1 MKNFIF
7 TLIVLALALP
17 GKATTLS
24 DKAEISV
31 LTCSPGKELYSL
43 FGHTAIR
50 VHDPEQD
57 LDVVFNYGTFDF
69 DTPHFYLKFAQG
81 LLPYQLSTS
90 HFQSFMYSYMMEER
104 SVYSQRLQLDSLQRQ
119 KLFDLLLENYKP
131 ENRVYRYN
139 YFYDNCTTRAKDMI
153 EKAISGTVEF
163 EPIEGRKTYRSIV
176 HQYTAGHPWS
186 ELGIDLC
193 IGSQADKPIDTDGMM
208 FAPFYLLD
216 GLKTAGITRDDGSEE
231 SLISGTE
238 MIVSPAHVDNGAV
251 SWPHPLLCAW
261 VLFAIALVAGFFLRR
276 KSWIVDS
283 ILFLMAGACGCVLAF
298 LVLFSVHPA
307 VSPNYL
313 LFVFHP
319 LHLFLGV
326 PMTVYCGLK
335 KTRPYY
341 HYFNA
346 SLIGLFLILWLFLP
360 QEFNNAVF
368 PLALLLLLRSVS
380 AIYCFRKNVR

>member
-1 MKNFIF
+1 MKKTILF
-7 TLIVLALALP
+7 LLLAVMSSALRAE
-17 GKATTLS
+17 GKFSL
-24 DKAEISV
+24 
-31 LTCSPGKELYSL
+31 LTCTPGEKIYEL

-50 VHDPEQD
+50 YVEGDSID
-57 LDVVFNYGTFDF
+57 LVFNYGMFNFNSPDF
-69 DTPHFYLKFAQG
+69 IYRFVKGETDYELG
-81 LLPYQLSTS
+81 IDVYR
-90 HFQSFMYSYMMEER
+90 SFEYSYR
-104 SVYSQRLQLDSLQRQ
+104 RRGSAVYEQ
-119 KLFDLLLENYKP
+119 KLNLTPDETIMLLHSLLENYKP

-163 EPIEGRKTYRSIV
+163 EPVEGRKTYRSIV

-193 IGSQADKPIDTDGMM
+193 IGSQADKPIDTDAMM

-238 MIVSPAHVDNGAV
+238 MIVSPARVDNGAV

-261 VLFAIALVAGFFLRR
+261 VMFAIALVAGFFLRR

-360 QEFNNAVF
+360 QEFNKVVF

>member
-1 MKNFIF
+1 M
-7 TLIVLALALP
+7 
-17 GKATTLS
+17 
-24 DKAEISV
+24 
-31 LTCSPGKELYSL
+31 
-43 FGHTAIR
+43 
-50 VHDPEQD
+50 
-57 LDVVFNYGTFDF
+57 
-69 DTPHFYLKFAQG
+69 
-81 LLPYQLSTS
+81 LLHS
-90 HFQSFMYSYMMEER
+90 
-104 SVYSQRLQLDSLQRQ
+104 
-119 KLFDLLLENYKP
+119 LLENYKP

-193 IGSQADKPIDTDGMM
+193 IGSQADKPIDTDAMM

-360 QEFNNAVF
+360 QKFNNAVF

>member
-1 MKNFIF
+1 MKKTILF
-7 TLIVLALALP
+7 LLLAVMSSALRAE
-17 GKATTLS
+17 GKFSL
-24 DKAEISV
+24 
-31 LTCSPGKELYSL
+31 LTCTPGEKIYEL

-50 VHDPEQD
+50 YVEGDSID
-57 LDVVFNYGTFDF
+57 LVFNYGMFNFNSPNFIYRFVKGETDYELGI
-69 DTPHFYLKFAQG
+69 DVYR
-81 LLPYQLSTS
+81 
-90 HFQSFMYSYMMEER
+90 SFEYSYR
-104 SVYSQRLQLDSLQRQ
+104 RRGSAVYEQ
-119 KLFDLLLENYKP
+119 KLNLTPDETIMLLHSLLENYKP

-193 IGSQADKPIDTDGMM
+193 IGSQADKPIDTDAMM

>member
-1 MKNFIF
+1 MKKTILF
-7 TLIVLALALP
+7 LLLAVMSSALRAE
-17 GKATTLS
+17 GKFSL
-24 DKAEISV
+24 
-31 LTCSPGKELYSL
+31 LTCTPGEKIYEL

-50 VHDPEQD
+50 YVEGDSID
-57 LDVVFNYGTFDF
+57 LVFNYGMFNFNSPNFIYRFVKGETDYELGI
-69 DTPHFYLKFAQG
+69 DVYR
-81 LLPYQLSTS
+81 
-90 HFQSFMYSYMMEER
+90 SFEYSYR
-104 SVYSQRLQLDSLQRQ
+104 RRGSAVYEQ
-119 KLFDLLLENYKP
+119 KLNLTPDETIMLLHSLLENYKP

-193 IGSQADKPIDTDGMM
+193 IGSQADKPIDTDAMM

-261 VLFAIALVAGFFLRR
+261 VMFAIALVAGFFLRR

>member
-1 MKNFIF
+1 MKKTILF
-7 TLIVLALALP
+7 LLLAVMSSALRAE
-17 GKATTLS
+17 GKFSL
-24 DKAEISV
+24 
-31 LTCSPGKELYSL
+31 LTCTPGEKIYEL

-50 VHDPEQD
+50 YVEGDSID
-57 LDVVFNYGTFDF
+57 LVFNYGMFNFNSPDF
-69 DTPHFYLKFAQG
+69 IYRFVKGETDYELG
-81 LLPYQLSTS
+81 IDVYR
-90 HFQSFMYSYMMEER
+90 SFEYSYR
-104 SVYSQRLQLDSLQRQ
+104 RRGSAVYEQ
-119 KLFDLLLENYKP
+119 KLNLTPDETIMLLHSLLENYKP

-193 IGSQADKPIDTDGMM
+193 IGSQADKPIDTDAMM
-208 FAPFYLLD
+208 FAPFYLLE

-238 MIVSPAHVDNGAV
+238 MIVSPAHVDKYAV

-261 VLFAIALVAGFFLRR
+261 GLFAIALVAGFFLRR

-341 HYFNA
+341 HYINA

-360 QEFNNAVF
+360 QEFNKVVF

>member
-1 MKNFIF
+1 MKKTILF
-7 TLIVLALALP
+7 LLLAVMSSALRAE
-17 GKATTLS
+17 GKFSL
-24 DKAEISV
+24 
-31 LTCSPGKELYSL
+31 LTCTPGEKIYEL

-50 VHDPEQD
+50 YVEGDSID
-57 LDVVFNYGTFDF
+57 LVFNYGMFNFNSPNFIYRFVKGETDYELGI
-69 DTPHFYLKFAQG
+69 DVYR
-81 LLPYQLSTS
+81 
-90 HFQSFMYSYMMEER
+90 SFEYSYR
-104 SVYSQRLQLDSLQRQ
+104 RRGSAVYEQ
-119 KLFDLLLENYKP
+119 KLNLTPDETIMLLHSLLENYKP

-163 EPIEGRKTYRSIV
+163 EPVEGRKTYRSIV

-193 IGSQADKPIDTDGMM
+193 IGSQADKPIDTDAMM

>member
-1 MKNFIF
+1 MKKTILF
-7 TLIVLALALP
+7 LLLAVMSSALRAE
-17 GKATTLS
+17 GKFSL
-24 DKAEISV
+24 
-31 LTCSPGKELYSL
+31 LTCTPGEKIYEL

-50 VHDPEQD
+50 YVEGDSID
-57 LDVVFNYGTFDF
+57 LVFNYGMFNFNSPDF
-69 DTPHFYLKFAQG
+69 IYRFVKGETDYELG
-81 LLPYQLSTS
+81 IDVYR
-90 HFQSFMYSYMMEER
+90 SFEYSYR
-104 SVYSQRLQLDSLQRQ
+104 RRGSAVYEQ
-119 KLFDLLLENYKP
+119 KLNLTPDETIMLLHSLLENYKP

-193 IGSQADKPIDTDGMM
+193 IGSQADKPIDTDAMM

-261 VLFAIALVAGFFLRR
+261 GLFAIALVAGFFLRR

-360 QEFNNAVF
+360 QEFYNAVF

>member
-1 MKNFIF
+1 MKKTILF
-7 TLIVLALALP
+7 LLLAVMSSALRAE
-17 GKATTLS
+17 GKFSL
-24 DKAEISV
+24 
-31 LTCSPGKELYSL
+31 LTCTPGEKIYEL

-50 VHDPEQD
+50 YVEGDSID
-57 LDVVFNYGTFDF
+57 LVFNYGMFNFNSPNFIYRFVKGETDYELGI
-69 DTPHFYLKFAQG
+69 DVYR
-81 LLPYQLSTS
+81 
-90 HFQSFMYSYMMEER
+90 SFEYSYR
-104 SVYSQRLQLDSLQRQ
+104 RRGSAVYEQ
-119 KLFDLLLENYKP
+119 KLNLTPDETIMLLHSLLENYKP

-193 IGSQADKPIDTDGMM
+193 IGSQADKPIDTDAMM

-380 AIYCFRKNVR
+380 AIYCFGKNVR

>member
-1 MKNFIF
+1 MKKTILF
-7 TLIVLALALP
+7 LLLAVMSSALRAE
-17 GKATTLS
+17 GKFSL
-24 DKAEISV
+24 
-31 LTCSPGKELYSL
+31 LTCTPGEKIYEL

-50 VHDPEQD
+50 YVEGDSID
-57 LDVVFNYGTFDF
+57 LVFNYGMFNFNSPDF
-69 DTPHFYLKFAQG
+69 IYRFVKGETDYELG
-81 LLPYQLSTS
+81 IDVYR
-90 HFQSFMYSYMMEER
+90 SFEYSYR
-104 SVYSQRLQLDSLQRQ
+104 RRGSAVYEQ
-119 KLFDLLLENYKP
+119 KLNLTPDETIMLLHSLLENYKP

-193 IGSQADKPIDTDGMM
+193 IGSQADKPIDTDAMM

-261 VLFAIALVAGFFLRR
+261 GLFAIALVAGFFLRR

>member
-1 MKNFIF
+1 MKKTILF
-7 TLIVLALALP
+7 LLLAVMSSALRAE
-17 GKATTLS
+17 GKFSL
-24 DKAEISV
+24 
-31 LTCSPGKELYSL
+31 LTCTPGEKIYEL

-50 VHDPEQD
+50 YVEGDSID
-57 LDVVFNYGTFDF
+57 LVFNYGMFNFNSPNFIYRFVKGETDYELGI
-69 DTPHFYLKFAQG
+69 DVYR
-81 LLPYQLSTS
+81 
-90 HFQSFMYSYMMEER
+90 SFEYSYR
-104 SVYSQRLQLDSLQRQ
+104 RRGSAVYEQ
-119 KLFDLLLENYKP
+119 KLNLTPDETIMLLHSLLENYKP

-193 IGSQADKPIDTDGMM
+193 IGSQADKPIDTDAMM

-326 PMTVYCGLK
+326 PMTIYCGLK

>member
-1 MKNFIF
+1 MKKTILF
-7 TLIVLALALP
+7 LLLAVMSSALRAE
-17 GKATTLS
+17 GKFSL
-24 DKAEISV
+24 
-31 LTCSPGKELYSL
+31 LTCTPGEKIYEL

-50 VHDPEQD
+50 YVEGDSID
-57 LDVVFNYGTFDF
+57 LVFNYGMFNFNSPNFIYRFVKGETDYELGI
-69 DTPHFYLKFAQG
+69 DVYR
-81 LLPYQLSTS
+81 
-90 HFQSFMYSYMMEER
+90 SFEYSYR
-104 SVYSQRLQLDSLQRQ
+104 RRGSAVYEQ
-119 KLFDLLLENYKP
+119 KLNLRPDETIMLLHSLLENYKP

-163 EPIEGRKTYRSIV
+163 EPVEGRKTYRSIV

-193 IGSQADKPIDTDGMM
+193 IGSQADKPIDTDAMM

-346 SLIGLFLILWLFLP
+346 SLVGLFLILWLFLP

>member
-1 MKNFIF
+1 MKKTILF
-7 TLIVLALALP
+7 LLLAVMSSALRAE
-17 GKATTLS
+17 GKFSL
-24 DKAEISV
+24 
-31 LTCSPGKELYSL
+31 LTCTPGEKIYEL

-50 VHDPEQD
+50 YVEGDSID
-57 LDVVFNYGTFDF
+57 LVFNYGMFNFNSPNFIYRFVKGETDYELGI
-69 DTPHFYLKFAQG
+69 DVYR
-81 LLPYQLSTS
+81 
-90 HFQSFMYSYMMEER
+90 SFEYSYR
-104 SVYSQRLQLDSLQRQ
+104 RRGSAVYEQ
-119 KLFDLLLENYKP
+119 KLNLRPDETIMLLHSLLENYKP

-193 IGSQADKPIDTDGMM
+193 IGSQADKPIDTDAMM

-346 SLIGLFLILWLFLP
+346 SLVGLFLILWLFLP

>member
-1 MKNFIF
+1 MKKTILF
-7 TLIVLALALP
+7 LLLAVMSFALRAE
-17 GKATTLS
+17 GKFSL
-24 DKAEISV
+24 
-31 LTCSPGKELYSL
+31 LTCAPGEKIYEL

-50 VHDPEQD
+50 YVEGDSID
-57 LDVVFNYGTFDF
+57 LVFNYGMFNFNSPNFIYRFVKGETDYELGI
-69 DTPHFYLKFAQG
+69 DVYR
-81 LLPYQLSTS
+81 
-90 HFQSFMYSYMMEER
+90 SFEYSYR
-104 SVYSQRLQLDSLQRQ
+104 RRGSAVYEQ
-119 KLFDLLLENYKP
+119 KLNLTPDETVMLLHSLLENYKP

-153 EKAISGTVEF
+153 EKAISGTVDF
-163 EPIEGRKTYRSIV
+163 EPVEGRNTYRSIV

-193 IGSQADKPIDTDGMM
+193 IGSQADKPIDTDAMM
-208 FAPFYLLD
+208 FAPFYLLE

-238 MIVSPAHVDNGAV
+238 MIVSPAHVDKGAV
-251 SWPHPLLCAW
+251 SWLHPLLCAW
-261 VLFAIALVAGFFLRR
+261 GLFAIALVAGFFLRR

-360 QEFNNAVF
+360 QEFNKAVF

>member
-1 MKNFIF
+1 MKKTILF
-7 TLIVLALALP
+7 LLLAVMSSALRAE
-17 GKATTLS
+17 GKFSL
-24 DKAEISV
+24 
-31 LTCSPGKELYSL
+31 LTCAPGEKIYEL

-50 VHDPEQD
+50 YVEGDSID
-57 LDVVFNYGTFDF
+57 LVFNYGMFNFNSPNFIYRFVKGETDYELGI
-69 DTPHFYLKFAQG
+69 DVYR
-81 LLPYQLSTS
+81 
-90 HFQSFMYSYMMEER
+90 SFEYSYR
-104 SVYSQRLQLDSLQRQ
+104 RRGSAVYEQ
-119 KLFDLLLENYKP
+119 KLNLTLDETIMLLHSLLENYKP

-193 IGSQADKPIDTDGMM
+193 IGSQADKPIDTDAMM

-238 MIVSPAHVDNGAV
+238 MIVSPAHVDKDAV

-261 VLFAIALVAGFFLRR
+261 GLFAIALVAGFFLRR

-341 HYFNA
+341 HYINA

-360 QEFNNAVF
+360 QEFNKVVF

>member
-1 MKNFIF
+1 MKKTILF
-7 TLIVLALALP
+7 LLLAVMSSALRAE
-17 GKATTLS
+17 GKFSL
-24 DKAEISV
+24 
-31 LTCSPGKELYSL
+31 LTCTPGEKIYEL

-50 VHDPEQD
+50 YVEGDSID
-57 LDVVFNYGTFDF
+57 LVFNYGMFNFNSPDF
-69 DTPHFYLKFAQG
+69 IYRFVKGETDYELG
-81 LLPYQLSTS
+81 IDVYR
-90 HFQSFMYSYMMEER
+90 SFEYSYR
-104 SVYSQRLQLDSLQRQ
+104 RRGSAVYEQ
-119 KLFDLLLENYKP
+119 KLNLTPDETIMLLHSLLENYKP

-193 IGSQADKPIDTDGMM
+193 IGSQADKPIDTDAMM
-208 FAPFYLLD
+208 FAPFYLLE

-238 MIVSPAHVDNGAV
+238 MIVSPAHVDKYAV

-261 VLFAIALVAGFFLRR
+261 GLFAIALVAGFFLRR

>member
-1 MKNFIF
+1 MKKTILF
-7 TLIVLALALP
+7 LLLAVMSSALRAE
-17 GKATTLS
+17 GKFSL
-24 DKAEISV
+24 
-31 LTCSPGKELYSL
+31 LTCTPGEKIYEL

-50 VHDPEQD
+50 YVEGDSID
-57 LDVVFNYGTFDF
+57 LVFNYGMFNFNSPNFIYRFVKGETDYELGI
-69 DTPHFYLKFAQG
+69 DVYR
-81 LLPYQLSTS
+81 
-90 HFQSFMYSYMMEER
+90 SFEYSYR
-104 SVYSQRLQLDSLQRQ
+104 RRGSAVYEQ
-119 KLFDLLLENYKP
+119 KLNLTPDETIMLLHSLLENYKP

-163 EPIEGRKTYRSIV
+163 EPVEGRKTYRSIV

-193 IGSQADKPIDTDGMM
+193 IGSQADKPIDTDAMM

-238 MIVSPAHVDNGAV
+238 MIVSPAHVDKDAV

-261 VLFAIALVAGFFLRR
+261 GLFAIALVAGFFLRR

-341 HYFNA
+341 HYINA

-360 QEFNNAVF
+360 QEFNKVVF

>member
-1 MKNFIF
+1 MKKTILF
-7 TLIVLALALP
+7 LLLAVMSSALRAE
-17 GKATTLS
+17 GKFSL
-24 DKAEISV
+24 
-31 LTCSPGKELYSL
+31 LTCTPGEKIYEL

-50 VHDPEQD
+50 YVEGDSID
-57 LDVVFNYGTFDF
+57 LVFNYGMFNFNSPDF
-69 DTPHFYLKFAQG
+69 IYRFVKGETDYELG
-81 LLPYQLSTS
+81 IDVYR
-90 HFQSFMYSYMMEER
+90 SFEYSYR
-104 SVYSQRLQLDSLQRQ
+104 RRGSAVYEQ
-119 KLFDLLLENYKP
+119 KLNLTPDETIMLLHSLLENYKP

-193 IGSQADKPIDTDGMM
+193 IGSQADKPIDTDAMM

-346 SLIGLFLILWLFLP
+346 SLIGLFLILWLFFP

>member
-1 MKNFIF
+1 MKKTILF
-7 TLIVLALALP
+7 LLLAVMSSALRAE
-17 GKATTLS
+17 GKFSL
-24 DKAEISV
+24 
-31 LTCSPGKELYSL
+31 LTCTPGEKIYEL

-50 VHDPEQD
+50 YVEGDSID
-57 LDVVFNYGTFDF
+57 LVFNYGMFNFNSPNFIYRFVKGETDYELGI
-69 DTPHFYLKFAQG
+69 DVYR
-81 LLPYQLSTS
+81 
-90 HFQSFMYSYMMEER
+90 SFEYSYR
-104 SVYSQRLQLDSLQRQ
+104 RRGAAVYEQ
-119 KLFDLLLENYKP
+119 KLNLTPDETVMLLHRLLENYKP

-193 IGSQADKPIDTDGMM
+193 IGSQADKPIDTDAMM

-261 VLFAIALVAGFFLRR
+261 VMFAIALVAGFFLRR